1 MRVLSIKEP
10 FATLIKDGVKRIETR
25 SWKTNY
31 RGELYIHA
39 SLTKKDITD
48 RHELLEL
55 VKDKTFSYGYII
67 CRCKLKDCVYMTKDF
82 VEDIRNNH
90 HQEYICGIYTEGRY
104 AWVLDEIEILDKPIP
119 AKGKLGIW
127 NYDEYFCDFYA
138 KMSTFLV
145 VNFIRKC
152 LYRKMLYFLS
162 LSHFYAKMSLIL
174 CCYYFNQ

>member
-1 MRVLSIKEP
+1 MKILILCQDLVIYQNLVKGLVFLVFLFYNLNGEDMRVLSIKEP

-39 SLTKKDITD
+39 SLTRKDITD

-55 VKDKTFSYGYII
+55 VKVKTFSYGYII

-127 NYDEYFCDFYA
+127 KYDE
-138 KMSTFLV
+138 
-145 VNFIRKC
+145 
-152 LYRKMLYFLS
+152 
-162 LSHFYAKMSLIL
+162 
-174 CCYYFNQ
+174 

>member
-39 SLTKKDITD
+39 SLTKTDITD

-67 CRCKLKDCVYMTKDF
+67 CKCDLKDCIYMSK
-82 VEDIRNNH
+82 EYIENIKKYNY
-90 HQEYICGIYTEGRY
+90 QEYICGHFEIGRY
-104 AWVLDEIEILDKPIP
+104 AWILENIEILDKPIK

-127 NYDEYFCDFYA
+127 TY
-138 KMSTFLV
+138 
-145 VNFIRKC
+145 
-152 LYRKMLYFLS
+152 
-162 LSHFYAKMSLIL
+162 
-174 CCYYFNQ
+174 

>member
-1 MRVLSIKEP
+1 MELMKILILCQDLVIYQNLVKGLVFLVFLFYNLRGDNMRVLSIKEP

-127 NYDEYFCDFYA
+127 NYDEYFFD
-138 KMSTFLV
+138 
-145 VNFIRKC
+145 NPN
-152 LYRKMLYFLS
+152 
-162 LSHFYAKMSLIL
+162 IL
-174 CCYYFNQ
+174 C

>member
-1 MRVLSIKEP
+1 MGLMKILILCQDLVIYQNLVKGLVFLVFLFYNLNGEDMRVLSIKEP

-39 SLTKKDITD
+39 SLTRKDITD

-127 NYDEYFCDFYA
+127 KYDE
-138 KMSTFLV
+138 
-145 VNFIRKC
+145 
-152 LYRKMLYFLS
+152 
-162 LSHFYAKMSLIL
+162 
-174 CCYYFNQ
+174 

>member
-1 MRVLSIKEP
+1 MKILILCQDLVIYQNLVKGLVFLVFLFYNLRGDNMRVLSIKEP

-127 NYDEYFCDFYA
+127 KYDEYFFD
-138 KMSTFLV
+138 
-145 VNFIRKC
+145 NPN
-152 LYRKMLYFLS
+152 
-162 LSHFYAKMSLIL
+162 IL
-174 CCYYFNQ
+174 C

>member
-1 MRVLSIKEP
+1 MELMKILILCQDLVIYQNLVKGLVFLVFLFYNLNGEDMRVLSINEP

-39 SLTKKDITD
+39 SLTRKDITD

-127 NYDEYFCDFYA
+127 KYDE
-138 KMSTFLV
+138 
-145 VNFIRKC
+145 
-152 LYRKMLYFLS
+152 
-162 LSHFYAKMSLIL
+162 
-174 CCYYFNQ
+174 

>member
-1 MRVLSIKEP
+1 MELMKILILCQDLVIYQNLVKGLVFLVFLFYNLNGEDMRVLSIKEP

-127 NYDEYFCDFYA
+127 KYDE
-138 KMSTFLV
+138 
-145 VNFIRKC
+145 
-152 LYRKMLYFLS
+152 
-162 LSHFYAKMSLIL
+162 
-174 CCYYFNQ
+174 

>member
-1 MRVLSIKEP
+1 MGLMKILILCQDLEIYQNLVKGLVFLVFLFYNLNGEDMRVLSIKEP

-127 NYDEYFCDFYA
+127 KYDE
-138 KMSTFLV
+138 
-145 VNFIRKC
+145 
-152 LYRKMLYFLS
+152 
-162 LSHFYAKMSLIL
+162 
-174 CCYYFNQ
+174 

>member
-1 MRVLSIKEP
+1 MKILILCQDLVIYQNLVKGLVFLVFLFYNLRGDNMRVLSIKEP

-127 NYDEYFCDFYA
+127 NYDEYFFD
-138 KMSTFLV
+138 
-145 VNFIRKC
+145 NPN
-152 LYRKMLYFLS
+152 
-162 LSHFYAKMSLIL
+162 IL
-174 CCYYFNQ
+174 C

>member
-1 MRVLSIKEP
+1 MELMKILILCQDLVIYQNLVKGLVFLVFLFYNLNGEDMRVLSIKEP

-39 SLTKKDITD
+39 SLTRKDITD

-127 NYDEYFCDFYA
+127 KYDE
-138 KMSTFLV
+138 
-145 VNFIRKC
+145 
-152 LYRKMLYFLS
+152 
-162 LSHFYAKMSLIL
+162 
-174 CCYYFNQ
+174 

>member
-1 MRVLSIKEP
+1 MELMKILILCQDLVIYQNLVKGLVFLVFLFYNLRGEDMRVLSIKEP

-127 NYDEYFCDFYA
+127 KYDE
-138 KMSTFLV
+138 
-145 VNFIRKC
+145 
-152 LYRKMLYFLS
+152 
-162 LSHFYAKMSLIL
+162 
-174 CCYYFNQ
+174 

>member
-1 MRVLSIKEP
+1 MKILILCQDWEIYQNLVKRLVFLVFLFYNLGGDDMRVLSIKEP

-39 SLTKKDITD
+39 SLTKTDITD

-67 CRCKLKDCVYMTKDF
+67 CKCKLKDCVYMTKDF
-82 VEDIRNNH
+82 VEDIRSNH
-90 HQEYICGIYTEGRY
+90 RQEYICGMYTVGRY
-104 AWVLDEIEILDKPIP
+104 AWVLDEVEILDKPIL

-127 NYDEYFCDFYA
+127 KYDEYFFD
-138 KMSTFLV
+138 
-145 VNFIRKC
+145 NPN
-152 LYRKMLYFLS
+152 
-162 LSHFYAKMSLIL
+162 IL
-174 CCYYFNQ
+174 C